1 MDLFLKRIWNFVVVR
16 WGGVR
21 TDFIV
26 SPSPLDWGFV
36 TKGLGLGLDNKIP
49 KDDNEI

>member
-1 MDLFLKRIWNFVVVR
+1 MVVG
-16 WGGVR
+16 WGGGL

-26 SPSPLDWGFV
+26 NPSPLDWGFG

-49 KDDNEI
+49 KDDNKIKF